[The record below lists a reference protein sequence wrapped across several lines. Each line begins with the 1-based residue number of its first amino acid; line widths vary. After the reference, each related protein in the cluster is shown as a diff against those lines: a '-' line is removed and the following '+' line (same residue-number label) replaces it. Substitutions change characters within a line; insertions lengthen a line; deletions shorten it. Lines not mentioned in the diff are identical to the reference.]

1 MSFNQAQ
8 AMYQQAMK
16 QTAAPDREKPQKTFS
31 PQQAAPAPKQAP
43 VKANPYQQQAM
54 QTASPGELTLLLYN
68 GCLKFL
74 QKAEKAMNEGKVEEK
89 NKLMIRAQNI
99 IGELMITL
107 KTDSELG
114 SSMMQMYDY
123 MYRRLIEANV
133 SNDTDALREVYGLVE
148 EFRDTWKQAMQKD
161 RESRFREGGRA

>member
-1 MSFNQAQ
+1 
-8 AMYQQAMK
+8 MK
-16 QTAAPDREKPQKTFS
+16 QTTSPEKEKPKKTFS
-31 PQQAAPAPKQAP
+31 SKQAVSAP
-43 VKANPYQQQAM
+43 RPASVKANPYQQQAM

-107 KTDSELG
+107 KTDSEIG
-114 SSMMQMYDY
+114 NSMMQMYDY

-133 SNDTDALREVYGLVE
+133 SNDTKVLQEIYGLVE

-161 RESRFREGGRA
+161 RELRFREGGRA